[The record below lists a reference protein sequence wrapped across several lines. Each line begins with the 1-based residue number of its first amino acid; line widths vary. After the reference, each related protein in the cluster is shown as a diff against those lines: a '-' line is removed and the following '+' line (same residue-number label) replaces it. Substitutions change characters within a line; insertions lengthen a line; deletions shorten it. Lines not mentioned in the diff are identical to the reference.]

1 MRWKPKW
8 ESFKECATW
17 QNPILSHMRSLFLY
31 ICWLIGINPY
41 CFNLSWN
48 PLFKVAIFLKKIQEL
63 KTILTPWK
71 MIFDISSNFYK
82 GIANGNINSRFHLSN
97 RLLSLSLSLSPQKY
111 PLYGLLKQIMVVVGF
126 GINSFVCE
134 LIMAS
139 KICC

>member
-1 MRWKPKW
+1 M
-8 ESFKECATW
+8 
-17 QNPILSHMRSLFLY
+17 SL
-31 ICWLIGINPY
+31 
-41 CFNLSWN
+41 
-48 PLFKVAIFLKKIQEL
+48 A
-63 KTILTPWK
+63 
-71 MIFDISSNFYK
+71 FDISLNFYK
-82 GIANGNINSRFHLSN
+82 GIANGSINSRFHLSN